1 METSTEDTIA
11 SKYEFKLPR
20 VVEQVLNRYIKDILK
35 ELSETVPSLGEKYAT
50 VLTMKDRDV
59 EEAYKKSHDGKEL
72 FERNDDG
79 TPMRP
84 KYELVSSHTARRS
97 CITNLYLQGRFTN
110 EQIMSISGHK
120 SENTFK
126 SYVVC
131 SGIVLAERIVEIN
144 AGKSN
149 AELFM

>member
-1 METSTEDTIA
+1 MRHRSI
-11 SKYEFKLPR
+11 
-20 VVEQVLNRYIKDILK
+20 
-35 ELSETVPSLGEKYAT
+35 SE
-50 VLTMKDRDV
+50 RW
-59 EEAYKKSHDGKEL
+59 
-72 FERNDDG
+72 
-79 TPMRP
+79 RP

-120 SENTFK
+120 SEATFK
-126 SYVVC
+126 SYIVC
-131 SGIVLAERIVEIN
+131 SGIVLAERIMEIN